1 MFPKILTTSLL
12 SRLSNLFGTIF
23 HIRLP
28 LKERACV
35 VMYLKVLLSS
45 KFGNYLLRRSYRV
58 FFKSMMIGGRKLFID
73 LYISINNV
81 CMLFSGRFHELSFHS
96 KSSKFASSIS
106 YKRRRLH
113 LYFILFYLFYLL
125 IYLFILFKFYSL
137 IKSPPK
143 RKRFFISRCNY
154 GVLFFER
161 TP

>member
-1 MFPKILTTSLL
+1 MFLKILTTSLL

-35 VMYLKVLLSS
+35 VMYLKVLLSG
-45 KFGNYLLRRSYRV
+45 KFSNYLLRRSYRV

-96 KSSKFASSIS
+96 KSSN
-106 YKRRRLH
+106 LH
-113 LYFILFYLFYLL
+113 LRFHTKGADYICILFY
-125 IYLFILFKFYSL
+125 FICL
-137 IKSPPK
+137 
-143 RKRFFISRCNY
+143 FFIH
-154 GVLFFER
+154 FI
-161 TP
+161 